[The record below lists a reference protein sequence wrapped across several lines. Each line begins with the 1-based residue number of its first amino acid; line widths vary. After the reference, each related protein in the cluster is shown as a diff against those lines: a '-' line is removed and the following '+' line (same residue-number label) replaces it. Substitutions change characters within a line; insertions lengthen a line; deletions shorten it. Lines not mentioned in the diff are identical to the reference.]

1 MPDTYALTV
10 RVGSYEYEGEFYLV
24 GEGYETPSEVLQHVA
39 SDHIKAIDRTR
50 HIEQYL
56 LDVLNDGEN
65 VPKTE
70 FEEFDADVE
79 CGMYADVY
87 YQRFSFSVDE
97 RVYRID
103 GPHIE
108 SELESIVDDLRS

>member
-1 MPDTYALTV
+1 MPDTYTLTV
-10 RVGSYEYEGEFYLV
+10 RVGSYEYEDEFYLV
-24 GEGYETPSEVLQHVA
+24 GEGYGTPREVLQHVA

-108 SELESIVDDLRS
+108 SEIESVAHELDS

>member
-10 RVGSYEYEGEFYLV
+10 RVDSYEYEGEFYLV
-24 GEGYETPSEVLQHVA
+24 GEGYEPPSEVLQHVA

-65 VPKTE
+65 VPRTE
-70 FEEFDADVE
+70 FEESDADVE
-79 CGMYADVY
+79 CEMYADVY

-108 SELESIVDDLRS
+108 SELESIADDLRS